1 MMKNETSNFQ
11 IGRFLIEQR
20 SFIALIILI
29 AIVSMINPDF
39 FSVDNILNILRQ
51 TSVNAIIAVGM
62 TFVIL
67 IAGIDLSVGSV
78 LALTGAIAASMV
90 SIELPIFFSHSCGFI
105 DWNTSWW
112 HKWCN
117 CGKRES
123 SGFYCYLG
131 YHDLTAWYNNGL
143 YRWSSYYDRF
153 FE

>member
-1 MMKNETSNFQ
+1 MTTQAKPFQ
-11 IGRFLIEQR
+11 FGKFLIEQR
-20 SFIALIILI
+20 SIIALLVLI

-90 SIELPIFFSHSCGFI
+90 STELPILLVIPITLLIG
-105 DWNTSWW
+105 TL
-112 HKWCN
+112 
-117 CGKRES
+117 
-123 SGFYCYLG
+123 LG
-131 YHDLTAWYNNGL
+131 GSAVLLSRKAKYKPSLL
-143 YRWSSYYDRF
+143 LS
-153 FE
+153 